1 MHSGFC
7 LGDLREG
14 DHFEDLVVDWRI
26 IFKRI
31 FTITGMGRHGLE
43 CSGSRQR
50 KMAGNCKRHND
61 LSGTV
66 KYGEFL
72 D

>member
-1 MHSGFC
+1 M
-7 LGDLREG
+7 EG
-14 DHFEDLVVDWRI
+14 DRFEDLGVDGGI

-43 CSGSRQR
+43 CSGSKQR
-50 KMAGNCKRHND
+50 KMAGNCKRRND
-61 LSGTV
+61 LLGTI

>member
-1 MHSGFC
+1 VNSGFC

-14 DHFEDLVVDWRI
+14 DHFEDLGIDGRI
-26 IFKRI
+26 KFKRI
-31 FTITGMGRHGLE
+31 FTITGMGGHGLE

-50 KMAGNCKRHND
+50 KMAGNCKRRND
-61 LSGTV
+61 LSVTI
-66 KYGEFL
+66 KYGELF